1 MELRIESISSAF
13 ERKAE
18 SAFSVDMLRTSLIS
32 CTLFLERF
40 VLCID
45 KENRLCYSFVI
56 KMQLKIIDL
65 RKKKYSTERKT
76 HCSWFQVEAENKSQ
90 SVGCCGTATFLA
102 GSRLFIDAFINILMV
117 IAVFCREVGG
127 KSGLN
132 VRKKVCWNCI

>member
-1 MELRIESISSAF
+1 MELRIKSISSAF

-18 SAFSVDMLRTSLIS
+18 SAFFVDMLRTSLIS

-65 RKKKYSTERKT
+65 RKKKIQYREKDTLLLVS
-76 HCSWFQVEAENKSQ
+76 S
-90 SVGCCGTATFLA
+90 
-102 GSRLFIDAFINILMV
+102 GS
-117 IAVFCREVGG
+117 
-127 KSGLN
+127 
-132 VRKKVCWNCI
+132 